1 MSKIPGVENEVSM
14 GSSEMKIPS
23 QYDNVDWGAKTKLVN
38 RKVTSK
44 STKDGTVYGSKALMT
59 KEGKMSFID
68 HLLNEGD
75 DPTMLPEIVIGEIK
89 KNVRA
94 GAKDLQQKWKN
105 ALELVNKAFH
115 VSNVQLPVP
124 SKKGAWKQY
133 EELLRFGVQQLAASR
148 GINGGW
154 RTSQLLVRED
164 SQQPA
169 DTYCDGCDRPET
181 ECVCEDCD
189 NKDQVIEAEE
199 THIGKRRYFVE
210 IPGERAQ
217 EVDGKDMDEIIDA
230 ISNKIRN
237 SRHVTGTKVR
247 VEERSKEHAV
257 LTVWVNGIKRERIT
271 IKQV

>member
-1 MSKIPGVENEVSM
+1 MSKIPGVENEVSTA
-14 GSSEMKIPS
+14 SSEMKIPS

-44 STKDGTVYGSKALMT
+44 STKTGVVYGSKAIMT

-68 HLLNEGD
+68 HLLAEGD
-75 DPTMLPEIVIGEIK
+75 DPTLLPDILVAELK
-89 KNVRA
+89 KNIRA
-94 GAKDLQQKWKN
+94 GAKDLEQKWKN

-115 VSNVQLPVP
+115 VSNVQLPTP

-148 GINGGW
+148 GINGNW
-154 RTSQLLVRED
+154 RTSKLLVKEA
-164 SQQPA
+164 QQQ
-169 DTYCDGCDRPET
+169 
-181 ECVCEDCD
+181 
-189 NKDQVIEAEE
+189 DQ
-199 THIGKRRYFVE
+199 THIGKRRFFVE

-217 EVDGKDMDEIIDA
+217 EVEGANMDEIIDA
-230 ISNKIRN
+230 IANKIRN

-247 VEERSKEHAV
+247 VEERDKDHAV
-257 LTVWVNGIKRERIT
+257 LTVWVNDIKRDRII